1 MPTMKVCAS
10 QALKTYKD
18 EKRIIDEKKDKG
30 IVVGISEHSRP
41 WVKFYSAIEKAIF
54 ECDKDSD
61 YYAVGAAYIEYQQAR
76 VEYHKNMGH
85 DLGAAYILF
94 TKKKNLI
101 KAVEGLN
108 LGNRAIR
115 I

>member
-30 IVVGISEHSRP
+30 VVVSISEQSRP
-41 WVKFYSAIEKAIF
+41 WIKFYSTIEKAIL
-54 ECDKDSD
+54 ECDRDAD
-61 YYAVGAAYIEYQQAR
+61 YYAVGTAYIEYQKAR
-76 VEYHKNMGH
+76 VEYHKNTGR
-85 DLGAAYILF
+85 DIGAAYILF

-101 KAVEGLN
+101 KAVADLN
-108 LGNRAIR
+108 LSNRAIR